1 MIDNPTQKDSS
12 KFLEFV
18 YKIHESMV
26 SNRILL
32 VYEGEVNQDI
42 TKAFTSLTE
51 KNLEE
56 DSAAS
61 VSVKKRVYHVM
72 VECLQN
78 IGKHS
83 DNIESGEPEAPG
95 SGIFMVSKSNEG
107 YIVITGNPI
116 ANNKI
121 EQISEMLNK
130 VNNMDAEQIKA
141 YYKEK
146 ILASRISDRGGAG
159 LGFIDIVKKTGNKI
173 DFHFER
179 INDVTSFFIVKTL
192 IS

>member
-1 MIDNPTQKDSS
+1 MINNLTKQEGTP
-12 KFLEFV
+12 FLEFV
-18 YKIHESMV
+18 YQIHESMV
-26 SNRILL
+26 ANSILL

-42 TKAFTSLTE
+42 TKAFTSLTQ
-51 KNLEE
+51 KNLDE
-56 DSAAS
+56 DTDTSLPI
-61 VSVKKRVYHVM
+61 KKRVYHVM

-83 DNIESGEPEAPG
+83 DNIDSGEPELPG
-95 SGIFMVSKSNEG
+95 SGIFMVSKNQAG

-116 ANNKI
+116 ANSKI
-121 EQISEMLNK
+121 AGVTEMLNK
-130 VNNMDAEQIKA
+130 VNSMDQEQIKA

-146 ILASRISDRGGAG
+146 ILASRISERGGAG

-173 DFHFER
+173 DFHFAKVNE
-179 INDVTSFFIVKTL
+179 ITSFFIVKTL